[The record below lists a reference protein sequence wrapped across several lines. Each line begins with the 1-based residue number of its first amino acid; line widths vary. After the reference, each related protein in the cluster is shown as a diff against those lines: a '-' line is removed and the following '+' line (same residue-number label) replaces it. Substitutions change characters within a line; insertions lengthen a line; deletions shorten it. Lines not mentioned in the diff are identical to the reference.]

1 MCFQVVPRRDIRA
14 KVPGKGAKV
23 RLKCIRKVETKVS
36 RCIEVDSAD
45 RLFAVG
51 GDDGQSILSHNSVA
65 QRNVFLGCAMRPD
78 NWIFTGIDL
87 KRVELSG
94 LRAYKDVVAGIAT
107 ELEDAVTI
115 LRWAQEVMMS
125 RYTQMEELGINNF
138 LDLPGGG
145 KALMV
150 MVDEAGELLSPS
162 GVKTEQGKH
171 EDSLR
176 GEASQILGSI
186 ARLGRAAGVHMLV
199 ATQRPDASI
208 IKGELKA
215 NLTTRINCGRTDSN
229 ASLMILGSPEGTRVR
244 SNPRGRIYV
253 QAHGKG
259 LHGQG
264 FFADPNWYD
273 EWLEGQGL
281 NPDRTPIPGWKPPVA
296 DDEPSEPTESSEA
309 KTETKPE
316 PKPKRAKKPEPKDE
330 PPRDYGGI
338 SGPAMGAGDNSS
350 QRTKR
355 YEDDYDL
362 DALIEENES

>member
-1 MCFQVVPRRDIRA
+1 MCFQVVPGRDIRA
-14 KVPGKGAKV
+14 KVPGKGANV
-23 RLKCIRKVETKVS
+23 RLKSVRKVETKVS

-162 GVKTEQGKH
+162 GVKA
-171 EDSLR
+171 L
-176 GEASQILGSI
+176 GES
-186 ARLGRAAGVHMLV
+186 
-199 ATQRPDASI
+199 
-208 IKGELKA
+208 
-215 NLTTRINCGRTDSN
+215 
-229 ASLMILGSPEGTRVR
+229 
-244 SNPRGRIYV
+244 
-253 QAHGKG
+253 
-259 LHGQG
+259 
-264 FFADPNWYD
+264 
-273 EWLEGQGL
+273 
-281 NPDRTPIPGWKPPVA
+281 TPIPMADGSWKTMGELEVG
-296 DDEPSEPTESSEA
+296 DIILDH
-309 KTETKPE
+309 ETKPTGVEMKYE
-316 PKPKRAKKPEPKDE
+316 PVEQTKYSMSISKDSTGEKEDVLAGSEHNWVVIYQHPDGSLSEETIVSTEELFKFKSEQDGLPE
-330 PPRDYGGI
+330 
-338 SGPAMGAGDNSS
+338 S
-350 QRTKR
+350 QRTTVKFR
-355 YEDDYDL
+355 KYE
-362 DALIEENES
+362 